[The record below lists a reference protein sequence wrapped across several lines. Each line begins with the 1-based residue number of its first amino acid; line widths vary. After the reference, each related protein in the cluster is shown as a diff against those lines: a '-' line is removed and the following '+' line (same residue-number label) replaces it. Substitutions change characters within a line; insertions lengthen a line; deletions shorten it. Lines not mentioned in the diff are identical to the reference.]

1 MARATVKAIDDL
13 AAGISPP
20 GRVEAQDMPEILSK
34 IETKDKFNWRDREY
48 WM

>member
-1 MARATVKAIDDL
+1 MKAIDDL